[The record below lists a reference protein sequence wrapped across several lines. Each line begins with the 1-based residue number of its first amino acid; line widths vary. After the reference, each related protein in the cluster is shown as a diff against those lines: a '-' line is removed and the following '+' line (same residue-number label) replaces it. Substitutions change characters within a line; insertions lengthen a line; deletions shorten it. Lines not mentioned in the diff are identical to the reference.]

1 MSKLLG
7 HFSRGGG
14 GVKPPSEKVH
24 TKAAF
29 LWLSLP
35 DNQTRRYVKK
45 KLQFPQTAANGRLFP
60 ANAMYWPFG
69 SLAWASCESGAVGN
83 SLNIS

>member
-1 MSKLLG
+1 MRLYGL
-7 HFSRGGG
+7 
-14 GVKPPSEKVH
+14 VWADKPPTFWLMGYCAVALTGLLDGAPSERFH

-45 KLQFPQTAANGRLFP
+45 KLQFPQTAANGRFFP
-60 ANAMYWPFG
+60 ANAMCWPFG
-69 SLAWASCESGAVGN
+69 SLA
-83 SLNIS
+83 